1 MSFDPKE
8 EEERKAQL
16 ALAIAEKEER
26 LRKAKMYEIEQVWT
40 YHFPTFVRL
49 CYAHISLTFTQRPS
63 AWKLCSLPLTLP
75 TRE

>member
-26 LRKAKMYEIEQVWT
+26 LRKAKMYEIEQVNVMKW
-40 YHFPTFVRL
+40 HP
-49 CYAHISLTFTQRPS
+49 ISLCI
-63 AWKLCSLPLTLP
+63 L
-75 TRE
+75 